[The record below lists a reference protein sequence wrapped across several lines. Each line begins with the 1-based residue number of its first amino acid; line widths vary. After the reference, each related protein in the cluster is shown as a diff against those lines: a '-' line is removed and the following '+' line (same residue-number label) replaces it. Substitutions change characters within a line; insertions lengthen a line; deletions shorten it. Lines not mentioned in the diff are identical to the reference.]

1 MTSPKT
7 HKDIIIVRRQ
17 EMILEI
23 ENVEKKYKK
32 EVLRGINLAME
43 PGEVRVLLGKNG
55 AGKSTLLKLILGLAK
70 PTAGQI
76 KVFGKKTGEE
86 SHKIAYLSENITLY
100 PHLSAADNL
109 RVSAYS
115 RNISLKKKQ
124 MNDILEKFQL
134 QDAGRKTASS
144 FSLGMKRRL
153 QLASTLLKEDV
164 EFIILDEPTNGLDI
178 NGLIMLKDFIEEIK
192 NKGKSILMASH
203 AISEMQECITDY
215 SILHK
220 GNIVREG
227 NWMEEQENN
236 HTWIIETNP
245 EMMEHTCKIISSI
258 GGMEKK
264 DTGVLTVDT
273 NLSFREIGMLLWR
286 NGAFPNSIQ
295 KQELSLENIYLSEI
309 KKG

>member
-144 FSLGMKRRL
+144 FSWGMKRRL
-153 QLASTLLKEDV
+153 QLASTLLKADV

-192 NKGKSILMASH
+192 NKGKSIL
-203 AISEMQECITDY
+203 
-215 SILHK
+215 
-220 GNIVREG
+220 EG

-258 GGMEKK
+258 GGIEKK